1 MPNLLIPSLVPFL
14 EQVEQKLNQLFPP
27 LTSNAQPLREAARYA
42 LLNGGKRL
50 RALLCLTIAKMLGGD
65 PSTALIPACSLEL
78 IHTYS
83 LVHDDL
89 PCMDDDDYRRG
100 RLTCHKAHGEATALL
115 TGDLLLT
122 RAFELLSKAPNLT
135 AEQRLSLI
143 EVLSSHIGDRGLVL
157 GQDLDLRATG
167 HTEET
172 LSEVHLSKTGALIAA
187 SAEFGALSAGAT
199 PAARELLNHF
209 GFELGLAFQIMDD
222 VLDVISSEKRGGSRS
237 SDLANKKTTYVTLLG
252 VEGAKLKAEETLMG
266 ALDRLEQLDVDKR
279 ELALLAKRFVYRLK

>member
-1 MPNLLIPSLVPFL
+1 MPELLNTSLL

-27 LTSNAQPLREAARYA
+27 LTGNAQKLREAVRYS

-50 RALLCLTIAKMLGGD
+50 RALLCLTVAKMLGGD
-65 PSTALIPACSLEL
+65 PSVALIPACALEL

-89 PCMDDDDYRRG
+89 PCMDNDDYRRG
-100 RLTCHKAHGEATALL
+100 RLTCHKAYGEATALL

-122 RAFELLSKAPNLT
+122 RAFELLSKAPNLKV
-135 AEQRLSLI
+135 EQRLSLV
-143 EVLSSHIGDRGLVL
+143 ELLSSHIGDRGLIL

-167 HTEET
+167 QTEEN
-172 LSEVHLSKTGALIAA
+172 LSEIHLNKTGALIAA
-187 SAEFGALSAGAT
+187 SAEFGAISAGAP

-222 VLDVISSEKRGGSRS
+222 VLDVTSEKRGGSRL
-237 SDLANKKTTYVTLLG
+237 SDLANQKVTYVTLLG
-252 VEGAKLKAEETLMG
+252 VEEAKLKAEETLAY
-266 ALDRLEQLDVDKR
+266 ALERLEQLDGDKD
-279 ELALLAKRFVYRLK
+279 ELAFLAQRFVYRLK